1 MIGRVFLDTNVMLDL
16 LGRREPF
23 YSPIAKI
30 ATLAEDE
37 KLEIYVSAISFAT
50 VSYFLA
56 KFENQEIMR
65 EKLRK
70 FRIICKVVELNDVII
85 DKGLNSKFKD
95 FEDSLQYYSALQA
108 NCTTILTRNQ
118 KDFKLAKIAVL
129 NAEEYLKSLGYC

>member
-1 MIGRVFLDTNVMLDL
+1 M
-16 LGRREPF
+16 
-23 YSPIAKI
+23 
-30 ATLAEDE
+30 AEDE

-50 VSYFLA
+50 ISYFLT
-56 KFENQEIMR
+56 KFESQEIMK

-95 FEDSLQYYSALQA
+95 FEYSLQYYSALQA
-108 NCTTILTRNQ
+108 NCTSILTRNQ